1 MAMRVW
7 GKGSAG
13 QTLPHRLRQTVGDA
27 STGTGSP
34 SLQTVS
40 GDYLPVRGEVLTA
53 QGFRIFV
60 TIHPSYLLRL
70 KNDKD
75 EAREYAHF
83 VADLRVC
90 VAALGG

>member
-1 MAMRVW
+1 VTISR
-7 GKGSAG
+7 
-13 QTLPHRLRQTVGDA
+13 
-27 STGTGSP
+27 
-34 SLQTVS
+34 
-40 GDYLPVRGEVLTA
+40 VRGEVLTA

-60 TIHPSYLLRL
+60 TLHPSYLLRL
-70 KNDKD
+70 KNDED